1 MDFYINKDTQL
12 CMSLAARP
20 GNFGTRFHNFLYREL
35 GLNFIY
41 KAFTTRDI
49 GSAIGGVRA
58 LGIRGCA
65 ISMPFKEA
73 SIEHLDELDASAKGI
88 QSVNTIVNTDGYL
101 KGYNTDYSAVAK
113 LIRSRGIPADCG
125 FVLLGSGGM
134 AKAVACAL
142 HDSGFTDGLIV
153 ARNEATGAALARQ
166 YGFRWNRQSGDE
178 KRELVIN
185 VTPIGM
191 AGGSGA
197 DELPFSEELI
207 RSARFV
213 FDVVA
218 LPPETPLIRLA
229 NSLGKLTI
237 TRSRGDRA
245 AGDRTICALHRRSS
259 EHGTDRNGGRLCPFV
274 KVGEASSPHVVKRD
288 ALLKKV
294 QTPWASRR
302 DATASRDGLP
312 TGK

>member
-1 MDFYINKDTQL
+1 MESNISNKPMDFYINKDTQL

-65 ISMPFKEA
+65 ISMPFKEVC
-73 SIEHLDELDASAKGI
+73 IEHLDELDPSAKGI

-101 KGYNTDYSAVAK
+101 KGYNTDYTAVAK
-113 LIRSRGIPADCG
+113 LIRSSEIPADAG

-142 HDSGFTDGLIV
+142 RDSGFTEGLIV
-153 ARNEATGAALARQ
+153 ARNETTGPALARQ
-166 YGFRWNRQSGDE
+166 YGFRWNREPVDE
-178 KRELVIN
+178 KRELLIN

-191 AGGSGA
+191 AGGA
-197 DELPFSEELI
+197 ETDELPFPEESV

-229 NSLGKLTI
+229 HSLGKLTI
-237 TRSRGDRA
+237 TGAEVITLQAIEQFVLYTGVRPSTELIEMA
-245 AGDRTICALHRRSS
+245 AAFARM
-259 EHGTDRNGGRLCPFV
+259 
-274 KVGEASSPHVVKRD
+274 
-288 ALLKKV
+288 
-294 QTPWASRR
+294 
-302 DATASRDGLP
+302 
-312 TGK
+312 